1 MSEPDKVAIATA
13 LSALIAVD
21 VVGNS
26 LVCVIIKKNRDLR
39 YVKKHVVKCQTWN
52 VYSGQVRLAT
62 PRYNSQAC

>member
-1 MSEPDKVAIATA
+1 MSEPDKVAIATV

-52 VYSGQVRLAT
+52 VYSGRCASLPLAG
-62 PRYNSQAC
+62 